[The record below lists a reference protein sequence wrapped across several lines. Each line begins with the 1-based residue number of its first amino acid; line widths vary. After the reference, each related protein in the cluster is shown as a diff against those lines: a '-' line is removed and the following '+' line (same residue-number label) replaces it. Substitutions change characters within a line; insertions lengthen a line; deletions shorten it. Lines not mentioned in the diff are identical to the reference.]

1 MIPDE
6 TRVDGPRGDRPVHPP
21 HGGRPRALTPRLTG
35 TAADDAGERSR
46 DVRETVRNG
55 GPGPSVREQ
64 RSAPGVALGR
74 DAGDELAAELR
85 AFDRLRQGLLPLRR
99 AWSSVREIRAAVDQ
113 TVRPWMPPLRVHLVW
128 DGGDDPTWQTYADP
142 HLLRRLLVNLV
153 GDAVREATAG
163 GAVLVHVR
171 KARRDEV
178 IRWSVVHRGVT
189 SAPQRLG
196 TPGQAGPVPSG
207 ADSFSADAD
216 SFSAGADSFSADAD
230 SFSADAGE
238 AGWAI
243 AGQLADLNFATLNAS
258 SRLGFGTAIWFETPA
273 AGPRSV
279 ASCWTRWRNGWN
291 VPIPGSHRRSPHF
304 GRIQSRGVGRAVR
317 DEDGVRSVLA
327 GRADASGRI
336 PAVAR
341 TPASHT
347 RVDGRPTVIRV
358 GPFGRGPE
366 SPRLLIAGIVS
377 VGGTVPQAAADR
389 FDEIFQDRLRKF
401 DFTYRTSPR
410 TWAWFCDADTGGY
423 RDRVRQIEEALERE
437 SGRIRL
443 RWGRPQRMGVD
454 DHGFRIRVT
463 DWLIRQ
469 QLSATFRVGI
479 DVTGLRVAV
488 GEQGVPRSSTSA
500 AATAAR
506 LDREVRRLRRR
517 GHH

>member
-21 HGGRPRALTPRLTG
+21 HGGRPRALTPHPTG
-35 TAADDAGERSR
+35 APAAGTDER
-46 DVRETVRNG
+46 VRNG

-64 RSAPGVALGR
+64 RSAPGVAFGR
-74 DAGDELAAELR
+74 NAGDELAAELR

-207 ADSFSADAD
+207 ADSFSA
-216 SFSAGADSFSADAD
+216 G
-230 SFSADAGE
+230 AGE

-243 AGQLADLNFATLNAS
+243 AGQLADLNFATLNVS

-279 ASCWTRWRNGWN
+279 ASCWARWRNGWN
-291 VPIPGSHRRSPHF
+291 VPIPGSHRRPPHF

-336 PAVAR
+336 PAVPR
-341 TPASHT
+341 TPATHA
-347 RVDGRPTVIRV
+347 RIDGRPTVIRV

-401 DFTYRTSPR
+401 DFAYRTSPR

-423 RDRVRQIEEALERE
+423 RDRVRQIEETLERE

-454 DHGFRIRVT
+454 DRGFRIRVT